1 VAQVSGMQSASA
13 VLHWLMWPVWMYHII
28 AYYFKWIEY
37 RGNVIYNGMFFVFYF
52 VKKNTFLIIP
62 KIHRDIFFNFHCY
75 TVHVVELLN

>member
-1 VAQVSGMQSASA
+1 MQSASA

-52 VKKNTFLIIP
+52 VKKKHIP
-62 KIHRDIFFNFHCY
+62 HYTKNSSRYFF
-75 TVHVVELLN
+75 